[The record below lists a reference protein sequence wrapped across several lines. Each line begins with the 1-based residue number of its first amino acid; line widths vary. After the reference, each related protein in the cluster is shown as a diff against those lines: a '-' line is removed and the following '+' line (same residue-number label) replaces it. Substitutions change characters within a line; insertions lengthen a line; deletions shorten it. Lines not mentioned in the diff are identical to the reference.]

1 MFITAL
7 EVVGD
12 GQRVRVLEVLGEMQS
27 ERRIGN
33 LEIVRGIV
41 ELVWRQMDLRGGTG
55 GVEGNGNGR
64 EVGRRIDW
72 RGLVDMGRRIPSF
85 I

>member
-7 EVVGD
+7 EVVDD
-12 GQRVRVLEVLGEMQS
+12 GQRVRVLEVWGDMQS

-33 LEIVRGIV
+33 LGIVRAIV
-41 ELVWRQMDLRGGTG
+41 ELVWKQMDLRGGTG
-55 GVEGNGNGR
+55 SVEGNGNGK

-72 RGLVDMGRRIPSF
+72 RGLVDMRRRIPSF